1 MLSIP
6 IDKQMEL
13 GCDCICVGWDS
24 SFSPA
29 VSLNF
34 HWFYLS
40 ESCKQNKPIFFF
52 LLLFTLG
59 KNYLRYHIPTK
70 IIYPIENLDFFLSF
84 SSFFD
89 NQY

>member
-1 MLSIP
+1 MLSIR
-6 IDKQMEL
+6 IDMQMEL

-34 HWFYLS
+34 HWFHLS
-40 ESCKQNKPIFFF
+40 ESWKQNKPIFFF
-52 LLLFTLG
+52 LLLFTLE

-70 IIYPIENLDFFLSF
+70 IICPIENLDFFFIIFKFLW
-84 SSFFD
+84 
-89 NQY
+89 